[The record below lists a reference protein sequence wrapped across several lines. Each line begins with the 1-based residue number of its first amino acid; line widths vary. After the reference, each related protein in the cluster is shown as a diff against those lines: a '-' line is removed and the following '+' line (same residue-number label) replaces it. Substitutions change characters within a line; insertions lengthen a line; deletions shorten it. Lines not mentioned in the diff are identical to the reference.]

1 MAKKCRD
8 CGTLNRNPL
17 MPRCY
22 PCSIAYMKTD
32 EFSEKQEVLRAKSK
46 EREAKRERK
55 RLKDRKGGIKKPA
68 AWAKEAQTAFNRW
81 IRLRDYG
88 LPCISC
94 GNSDRSIQYAAGHY
108 FSVGSSPELRY
119 EPLNVHLQCN
129 KKCNCELSGNL
140 LCYRVRLIDKIGQD
154 KVDWLEGKH
163 EAKHYTIDDFKTI
176 KSTYNK
182 LANELQKQI
191 DKGGI

>member
-1 MAKKCRD
+1 
-8 CGTLNRNPL
+8 

-22 PCSIAYMKTD
+22 DCSISYMQTD
-32 EFSEKQEVLRAKSK
+32 EFEQKKSK
-46 EREAKRERK
+46 LKVKADERAAKRERK
-55 RLKDRKGGIKKPA
+55 RLKDRKDGIKKPA
-68 AWAKEAQTAFNRW
+68 EWAGEAQTAFNRW

-94 GNSDRSIQYAAGHY
+94 RNSDRSIQYAAGHY

-140 LCYRVRLIDKIGQD
+140 LHYRVNLIKKIGQD
-154 KVDWLEGKH
+154 KVDWLEGNH
-163 EAKHYTIDDFKTI
+163 EAKHYTIEDFKAI
-176 KSTYNK
+176 KAKYNK
-182 LANELQKQI
+182 LANKLQQKINKGEL
-191 DKGGI
+191 